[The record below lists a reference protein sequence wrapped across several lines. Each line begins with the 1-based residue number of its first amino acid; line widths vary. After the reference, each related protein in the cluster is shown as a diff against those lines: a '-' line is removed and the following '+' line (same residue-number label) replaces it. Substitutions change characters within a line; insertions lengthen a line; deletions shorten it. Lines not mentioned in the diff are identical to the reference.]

1 MVQTLQQSDNCES
14 ILVWDTQKSPSS
26 FQQLVSPADEVNK
39 LAEENVHANTADK
52 KLLGKHMK
60 AQIKCAFMKEVMMGA
75 NDNRN

>member
-26 FQQLVSPADEVNK
+26 FQLVSPADEVNK

-75 NDNRN
+75 NENRN